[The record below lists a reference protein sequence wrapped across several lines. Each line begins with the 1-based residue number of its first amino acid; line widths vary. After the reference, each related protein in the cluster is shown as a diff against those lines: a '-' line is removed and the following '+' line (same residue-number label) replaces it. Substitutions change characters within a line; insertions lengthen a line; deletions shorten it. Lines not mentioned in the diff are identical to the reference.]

1 MVIDKDGVMTHL
13 NSQHHKDWK
22 HNGFLVLPTFFNA
35 EEVNNIQSWISE
47 ISSWEPTADKWMHH
61 YESTKNG
68 ARHSRSEN
76 FIPYH
81 HDLNTTVTSGKVI
94 DVVSELMS
102 EPAILYKEKINY
114 KYPGGG
120 GYAAHQDAPA
130 YEFVDY
136 HITCLISVDSAT
148 TESGCL
154 YFSPGR
160 HQEGFIALDE
170 KGCISPEVAESMNW
184 VAVPTE
190 PGDILLF
197 GSYIPH
203 KSPPNLSNEPRR
215 IIYLTYNAKSQGD
228 WREKYYADK
237 RQAFTQYANDGSN
250 RDSQISKIAHF
261 QGKVISHAESD

>member
-1 MVIDKDGVMTHL
+1 MTYL
-13 NSQHHKDWK
+13 NSTHHKKWEK
-22 HNGFLVLPTFFNA
+22 NGYLKLTAFFN
-35 EEVNNIQSWISE
+35 EDEVSKIQRWVSE
-47 ISSWEPTADKWMHH
+47 ISSWQPTEEKWMHH
-61 YESTKNG
+61 YELTGKTS
-68 ARHSRSEN
+68 RLSRSEN
-76 FIPYH
+76 FVPYH
-81 HDLNTTVTSGKVI
+81 TNLNDIVSKGKVV

-130 YEFVDY
+130 YEFIDY
-136 HITCLISVDSAT
+136 HLTCLISVDVAT
-148 TESGCL
+148 PESGCL
-154 YFSPGR
+154 YFAPER

-170 KGCISPEVAESMNW
+170 NGCISPNVAASMNW
-184 VAVPTE
+184 VSVPTE

-203 KSPPNLSNEPRR
+203 KSPPNHSNEPRR

-237 RQAFTQYANDGSN
+237 RKAFAKYAKDGSN
-250 RDSQISKIAHF
+250 RDTQISKIAHF
-261 QGKVISHAESD
+261 QGKVITHAESD